1 MGVFRRLDIRV
12 SLDPDADNPTQ
23 RALTYD
29 SLTAFI
35 ADREVL
41 MEVDMSST
49 AQRQQSP
56 TPRDAAIA
64 RSSGQVLARYARTR
78 RPLPLRFR
86 DHKEENPI
94 ELPAGA
100 VKLLIHVLEAMA
112 EGRGVTVIPEG
123 AELTTVQ
130 AAEVLNVSRP
140 FLIKLL
146 DENAIPHRRVG
157 KHRRVRS
164 EDVMAYKEAIDRER
178 EQVLDQL
185 TREAQEQDLGYRVP

>member
-1 MGVFRRLDIRV
+1 M
-12 SLDPDADNPTQ
+12 NT
-23 RALTYD
+23 T
-29 SLTAFI
+29 TH
-35 ADREVL
+35 
-41 MEVDMSST
+41 
-49 AQRQQSP
+49 RQLPP

-64 RSSGQVLARYARTR
+64 RSSRQILSHYAGIQ
-78 RPLPLRFR
+78 RPLRLRVR
-86 DHKEENPI
+86 DRGQEEPI

-100 VKLLIHVLEAMA
+100 VRLLMHVLEAMA
-112 EGRGVTVIPEG
+112 AGRGVTLVPES

-146 DENAIPHRRVG
+146 DENAIPHRKVG
-157 KHRRVRS
+157 KHRRVRM

-185 TREAQEQDLGYRVP
+185 TREAQEQGLGYRVP